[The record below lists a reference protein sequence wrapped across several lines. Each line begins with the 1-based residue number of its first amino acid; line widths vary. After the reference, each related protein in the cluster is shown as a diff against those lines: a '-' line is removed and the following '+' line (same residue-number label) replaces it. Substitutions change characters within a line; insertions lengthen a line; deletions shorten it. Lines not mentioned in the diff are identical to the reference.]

1 MKRTIFMT
9 ALIGCLLS
17 AGMALGQ
24 EPGRPMLCPKPSYE
38 TIDMTTPTPVNAEF
52 RPDMLAIARA
62 GVNDTAPNK
71 FFLHTFQWKPPQCC
85 QILSA
90 TMTITLRANQPS
102 ASAAGSDSGND
113 SMGVMSNQVAF
124 PGLNGP
130 VYTTF
135 PVAMNQPTTRTYV
148 MTPAALASMNANNR
162 ISLYVQDDTR
172 VLSAKLQISRCCVK

>member
-24 EPGRPMLCPKPSYE
+24 EAGRPMLCPKPSYE
-38 TIDMTTPTPVNAEF
+38 TIDMSTPTPINSEF

-71 FFLHTFQWKPPQCC
+71 FFLHTFQWKSPQCC
-85 QILSA
+85 QILGA
-90 TMTITLRANQPS
+90 TLTITLRANQPGTS
-102 ASAAGSDSGND
+102 ATASDSGND
-113 SMGVMSNQVAF
+113 SMGVMGNQVAF

-130 VYTTF
+130 VYTSF

-148 MTPAALASMNANNR
+148 MTPAALAAMNANNR
-162 ISLYVQDDTR
+162 ISFYVQDDTR
-172 VLSAKLQISRCCVK
+172 VLSAKLQISRCCLK